1 MVVLPSEFVAT
12 KYPGYFWNVNDQKLY
27 SVKVTGELR
36 LMKFMPPCR
45 WNHFVLGY
53 RVSVRGDRRTLTM
66 DYLEKLTSTPQ
77 VFPVAQSV

>member
-1 MVVLPSEFVAT
+1 MVVLPAEFVAT

-36 LMKFMPPCR
+36 QMKFMAPCR

-53 RVSVRGDRRTLTM
+53 RVSVRGDKRTLRM
-66 DYLEKLTSTPQ
+66 DYLKKLAPGPE
-77 VFPVAQSV
+77 VFPVAQAN